1 MFVQTLFVHI
11 SHANTT
17 SPNAQIPF
25 YWTTLTA
32 YFSPR
37 HLTQVG
43 RNENAYLELQNATRF
58 NRLRNLTSNFSNT
71 KVRIV
76 HLKAISLGYYR
87 SQNYAFCNALLLR
100 KMILETIFGSQ
111 VNLDLK
117 FRNYIEFPWKTTT
130 QPFHF
135 LDILHISLE
144 RTPRVFPASLEPAFF
159 CCCCL
164 FWTLRGGHLVKTDT

>member
-1 MFVQTLFVHI
+1 MDEEIPNLVTAQASSISITSFVSKGVSLLIAQYMPSLRVKSNVCTNIICTHI

-25 YWTTLTA
+25 YWTLIA

-58 NRLRNLTSNFSNT
+58 NRLCNLTSNFSNT

-117 FRNYIEFPWKTTT
+117 
-130 QPFHF
+130 
-135 LDILHISLE
+135 IS
-144 RTPRVFPASLEPAFF
+144 
-159 CCCCL
+159 
-164 FWTLRGGHLVKTDT
+164 